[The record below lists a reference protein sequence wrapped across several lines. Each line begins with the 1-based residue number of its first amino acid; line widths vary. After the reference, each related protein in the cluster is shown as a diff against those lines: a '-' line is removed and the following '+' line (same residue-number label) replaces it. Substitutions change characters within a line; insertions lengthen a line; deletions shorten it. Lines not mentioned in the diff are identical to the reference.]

1 MRIALVLAA
10 CLLLSGCQI
19 TGGRWVVDDVSR
31 KCRGGVINTEK
42 RITDTYITGRV
53 RNTTIRT
60 DACLD

>member
-1 MRIALVLAA
+1 MRVALVLA
-10 CLLLSGCQI
+10 CLLLSGCQV

-31 KCRGGVINTEK
+31 KCRGGVINIEK